1 LVGETIPRDDRQD
14 ALGLL
19 VTKLHPPPRRP
30 QTIARDRL
38 VERLQP
44 EPGRRLTLIVAP
56 AGSGKTTLLSA
67 WRELEE
73 PGRPIAWMSLDEGD
87 NDPIVLWS
95 HLIAALRRV
104 CPAIGELGLPGPIA
118 GAHRRDLALLRLVND
133 LAEQGDVALILDDFH
148 RLSAG
153 EARDSIAWL
162 VDNAPSTFQLV
173 LATRSEPALPLAAMR
188 AHGELMEVRADE
200 LGFSVDE
207 ADALLNGELELGLAR
222 DDVEKLVERTEGWP
236 AGLYLAALS
245 LQGVHD
251 RHAFVSGFD
260 GRSRYVVDFLV
271 DEVLNAHDPAM
282 QDLMI
287 RSSVLERLCGP
298 LCDAVLEQDGTG
310 ELLSALARSNLFLVP
325 LDDRGEWFRFHHVFA
340 RLLRVELENR
350 QPGAARTLHRRAS
363 LWHREHGSV
372 DEAMEH
378 ALEAGAFDEA
388 AALVSAWHFPY
399 IGLGRYATVLGW
411 LRRLPR
417 EVVRQDARL
426 LLAEAWISADLGKEH
441 EASTAIAAI
450 EQLEPLDDGPLP
462 NGFSSLE
469 SSLATLRA
477 LHSWGDVGA
486 AYENADR
493 AVRLEGAHS
502 PRRDVVS
509 SALGYALYFR
519 GDFDAADP
527 WLAQAAELAE
537 ANAHPMVAAC
547 SLTYRSF
554 VALEHGRP
562 DEQNLLA
569 DAAMSLAE
577 EHGLDDVIGDVWIA
591 VGLSLAAHGRV
602 DAALPRLERGLGIA
616 RLHGHAHELVHGLIR
631 QAATL
636 RAAGASD
643 AARSAIAEARTIAD
657 SCADV
662 GFLEDR
668 LAALERQARAR
679 PRLAQRESML
689 SERELVVL
697 RMLGGHLSEREIGRE
712 LYLSHN
718 TVHSHTK
725 AIYRKL
731 GVSSRAAAVEQA
743 RTLRLL

>member
-1 LVGETIPRDDRQD
+1 MGETIPRDDRQD
-14 ALGLL
+14 AHGLL

-67 WRELEE
+67 WRELEA

-118 GAHRRDLALLRLVND
+118 AARGRDLVLLRLVND

-153 EARDSIAWL
+153 EARDSVAWL

-173 LATRSEPALPLAAMR
+173 LSTRSEPALPLAAMR
-188 AHGELMEVRADE
+188 AHGELFEVRADE
-200 LGFSVDE
+200 LGFTVGE
-207 ADALLNGELELGLAR
+207 ADALLNGELELGLVR
-222 DDVEKLVERTEGWP
+222 DDVEKLVQRTEGWP

-245 LQGVHD
+245 LQGVDD

-260 GRSRYVVDFLV
+260 GRSRHVVDFLV
-271 DEVLNAHDPAM
+271 DEVLTAHDPAM

-298 LCDAVLEQDGTG
+298 LCDAVLEQDGAG
-310 ELLSALARSNLFLVP
+310 ELLSALSRTNLFLVP
-325 LDDRGEWFRFHHVFA
+325 LDDRGQWFRFHHVFA

-350 QPGAARTLHRRAS
+350 LPGAAPTLHRRAY
-363 LWHREHGSV
+363 LWHRDHGSV
-372 DEAMEH
+372 EEAMEH

-388 AALVSAWHFPY
+388 AELFAAWHFPY
-399 IGLGRYATVLGW
+399 MGLGRYATLIGW

-417 EVVRQDARL
+417 ELVLGDPRL
-426 LLAEAWISADLGKEH
+426 LLAEAWISSDLGKEH
-441 EASTAIAAI
+441 EASAAIAAI
-450 EQLEPLDDGPLP
+450 EQLGRIDDGPLP

-477 LHSWGDVGA
+477 LHSWGDIGA

-493 AVRLEGAHS
+493 AVRLEGLQS
-502 PRRDVVS
+502 PRRDMVC

-519 GDFDAADP
+519 GEFDAADP

-537 ANAHPMVAAC
+537 ANAHPTVAAY
-547 SLTYRSF
+547 SLAYRSF
-554 VALEHGRP
+554 VALEHGRLE
-562 DEQNLLA
+562 EQSLLA
-569 DAAMSLAE
+569 ETAMTLAE
-577 EHGLDDVIGDVWIA
+577 EHGLDDVVGDAWVA
-591 VGLSLAAHGRV
+591 VGLSLAAHGRA
-602 DAALPRLERGLGIA
+602 DEALPRLERGLGIA

-631 QAATL
+631 QATTL

-657 SCADV
+657 SCTDI

-668 LAALERQARAR
+668 LAALERQPRAR
-679 PRLAQRESML
+679 PRPREGESML

-725 AIYRKL
+725 SIYRKL
-731 GVSSRAAAVEQA
+731 GVSSRAEAVEQA
-743 RTLRLL
+743 RALRLL